1 MLKDVVN
8 RVKNEL
14 EDERKNRE
22 YAEENLLN
30 LLEETCNKLNNA
42 TSYWGKFDE
51 KNQLFQIKNNF

>member
-42 TSYWGKFDE
+42 TNYWFYSK
-51 KNQLFQIKNNF
+51 QITIKIKH

>member
-1 MLKDVVN
+1 MQEKKLREEGEEGIFNMLKDVVN

-42 TSYWGKFDE
+42 TSY
-51 KNQLFQIKNNF
+51 